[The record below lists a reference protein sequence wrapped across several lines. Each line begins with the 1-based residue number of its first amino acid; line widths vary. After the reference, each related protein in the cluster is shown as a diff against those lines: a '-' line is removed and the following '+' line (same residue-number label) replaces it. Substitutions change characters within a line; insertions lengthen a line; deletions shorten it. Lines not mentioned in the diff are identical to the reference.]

1 MDERARKGLEVGVG
15 LALLGVQRW
24 MALRPDVEKE
34 LDRLGYGFA
43 ADVSRKV
50 GAAVSSTVSKLA
62 SSPGT

>member
-15 LALLGVQRW
+15 LTLIGLQRW
-24 MALRPDVEKE
+24 MALRPDIEQE

-50 GAAVSSTVSKLA
+50 GDAVTTAMSRVVASGSS
-62 SSPGT
+62 